1 MARIPP
7 QGGAVDPPARVLIVE
22 DESITALDVARQLRR
37 LGYQVVALARCG
49 PQAIESAL
57 ALRPHIVLMDIRLQ
71 GAMDG
76 IDAARRIHAS
86 APIPVIYMS
95 ANVDAATLEQIQ
107 ATKAAGVVRKPIHVP
122 TLHALLQRVLAGRR

>member
-1 MARIPP
+1 M
-7 QGGAVDPPARVLIVE
+7 DPPARIVIVE
-22 DESITALDVARQLRR
+22 DESVTALDVARQLRR
-37 LGYQVVALARCG
+37 LGYQVVALARTG
-49 PQAIESAL
+49 PEAISHAL
-57 ALRPHIVLMDIRLQ
+57 AHRPDLVLMDIRLQ

-76 IDAARRIHAS
+76 IDAARHIHAS

-122 TLHALLQRVLAGRR
+122 TL